1 MKRFLKLYGIEQKM
15 FFRSGDVFIFN
26 LCMPVVTLITI
37 VLIAGN
43 KSAGVD
49 MTYLDSAFASLIT
62 VGICC
67 SAFMSIPIV
76 MVDYRDK
83 KVLKSFYCSPC
94 SPALL
99 LGADVLCSAVMSIIS
114 AILVSGTAVIAFGY
128 RMDGNVILF
137 IGVWFLTLISMFSI
151 GLLIASLCRTTKSMG
166 VVTAIVY
173 FPMLLF
179 SGATIPYEVMPSAL
193 QNVAD
198 FMPLSLGIKL
208 MKEISLRH
216 CVNGMKECIIMLI
229 ITVVCTGISVKTFK
243 WE

>member
-76 MVDYRDK
+76 FVPQVLVFSLLCTYLYRR
-83 KVLKSFYCSPC
+83 
-94 SPALL
+94 
-99 LGADVLCSAVMSIIS
+99 
-114 AILVSGTAVIAFGY
+114 T
-128 RMDGNVILF
+128 GNVYTGAF
-137 IGVWFLTLISMFSI
+137 TVASM
-151 GLLIASLCRTTKSMG
+151 A
-166 VVTAIVY
+166 AW
-173 FPMLLF
+173 
-179 SGATIPYEVMPSAL
+179 
-193 QNVAD
+193 
-198 FMPLSLGIKL
+198 
-208 MKEISLRH
+208 
-216 CVNGMKECIIMLI
+216 I
-229 ITVVCTGISVKTFK
+229 ITGGSVIL
-243 WE
+243 